1 MKSFSR
7 SSTLARSTSAIAVA
21 VCMML
26 PGAALAQAATAQA
39 PAGVAAG
46 QDESTAPDIVVSGI
60 RASLERS
67 IDIKRN
73 SSGVVDA
80 ISAEDIGKFP
90 DTNLAESLQRVTGV
104 SINRVNGEGS
114 QVTVRGFGP
123 GYNLVTLNGRTLAA
137 TDIGVVGGDGNADGA
152 TGSSRSFDFDN
163 LASESVRTLEVYKTA
178 RAAVPSGGIG
188 ATINVVT
195 RRPLDSGHGGF
206 SGSIGAKAVYDSSS
220 RDCISCGSH
229 VTPEVTGLL
238 SWADDAENFGVTLF
252 GSYQKRNFSAA
263 STGGNDWNIV
273 PYSTF
278 LGYTNASTKITG
290 APTNPNTLVAVPNDS
305 RSDFSEDSRERI
317 NGQAVVQFKPSD
329 SLTITADALYARNK
343 QSERRSDSGNWFNR
357 PFDVVRFDGNPVI
370 NSAVYLHEV
379 LSPTKDG
386 PGSENQYRAT
396 KATLQDYG
404 LNFAWDVTD
413 TFHVGL
419 DGHISSAD
427 TLPNNPNGATST
439 LVAMAGY
446 GVHDHSVDYSS
457 GVPVQIFDFNDTASN
472 GSTRQGNRN
481 GVLDAGDIG
490 TQVGRTYTS
499 TQTQR
504 LKEVRL
510 DAGWDLG
517 GGSRFDFGGD
527 YRTSKVRSTQVSTYQ
542 PLGDWG
548 VANPGDVAALAPGQ
562 LFEFCLPCKFH
573 DLNLQATG
581 NALKA
586 FRTEDAAKLY
596 STLTGKFP
604 APSVSSQDNRVQE
617 NIIAAYG
624 QITWSGKLADM
635 NASLV
640 AGLRWEH
647 TKSTSTSIQ
656 QVPLS
661 VRWDADNDFTVVP
674 STVLQSLVQKS
685 QYSNVM
691 PSMDFRLEFT
701 DRLVGRV
708 SFGRTIA
715 RTGYNNLFSATN
727 VNGPGRPTA
736 IGGFPT
742 ANSGNPAL
750 IPLVSDNIDASLEYY
765 IKPGSYISFG
775 VFDKRVKNF
784 VGTGITDTPLFGLTD
799 PSSGAAGTRSGAA
812 KNVLTGLGA
821 DLSDVNLFTLTALI
835 DQTGSVAAAT
845 SQFNAHYNT
854 VTRSLDQAYIDTIL
868 TAYNV
873 SGNSSDP
880 AYVFK
885 LSRPINNREVEVWGF
900 EVAGSYFLGDTG
912 LGVAAAYTYVR
923 SNAHFDNGADPSID
937 QFALEGLSDTANVTL
952 IYDKH
957 GISARLAYNWRAKFL
972 SQLNRDGY
980 KSALYT
986 EPHGQFDL
994 NVAYDITKQIAVSL
1008 EAINITEKGI
1018 RQYGRTPVELFF
1030 AQEQQ
1035 RRFMLGARFKF

>member
-26 PGAALAQAATAQA
+26 PGAALAQAATRA
-39 PAGVAAG
+39 PADVAAG
-46 QDESTAPDIVVSGI
+46 QDEAAGPDIVVSGI

-73 SSGVVDA
+73 STGVVDA

-137 TDIGVVGGDGNADGA
+137 TDIGVVGGDGGADGA
-152 TGSSRSFDFDN
+152 TGTSRSFNFDN

-178 RAAVPSGGIG
+178 RAAVTSGGIG

-195 RRPLDSGHGGF
+195 RRPLDSGHSGL
-206 SGSIGAKAVYDSSS
+206 SGSIGAKAVYDSST
-220 RDCISCGSH
+220 RDCIDCGSH
-229 VTPEVTGLL
+229 VTPEVTGVL
-238 SWADDAENFGVTLF
+238 SWADDAETFGVTLF

-263 STGGNDWNIV
+263 STGGNDWNII

-278 LGYTNASTKITG
+278 LGYTTPSTQISG

-329 SLTITADALYARNK
+329 SFTITADALYARNR

-357 PFDVVRFDGNPVI
+357 PFDVVKFDGNPVI

-396 KATLQDYG
+396 KASLQDYG
-404 LNFAWDVTD
+404 LNLAWDVTD

-419 DGHISSAD
+419 DGHISLAD
-427 TLPNNPNGATST
+427 TLPDNPNGATST

-446 GVHDHSVDYSS
+446 GITSHSVDYSS
-457 GVPVQIFDFNDTASN
+457 GVPVQVFAFNDTAA
-472 GSTRQGNRN
+472 GGGTRQGNRN
-481 GVLDAGDIG
+481 GTMDVGDLG

-548 VANPGDVAALAPGQ
+548 VANPGDVQALAPNQ
-562 LFEFCLPCKFH
+562 VFEFCLPCKFH
-573 DLNLQATG
+573 SLDLQATG

-586 FRTEDAAKLY
+586 YRTEDAAKLY
-596 STLTGKFP
+596 STLTGHFA
-604 APSVSSQDNRVQE
+604 APSVNSQDNRVQE
-617 NIIAAYG
+617 NIWAAYG
-624 QITWSGKLADM
+624 QLTWSGKLANM

-656 QVPLS
+656 PVPLS
-661 VRWDADNDFTVVP
+661 IRWDADNDFTVLASSVM
-674 STVLQSLVQKS
+674 QSLTQTS

-691 PSMDFRLEFT
+691 PSMDFRLEIT
-701 DRLVGRV
+701 DKLVGRL

-715 RTGYNNLFSATN
+715 RTDYNNLFSATT
-727 VNGPGRPTA
+727 VNGPGRPIA
-736 IGGFPT
+736 IGGIPS
-742 ANSGNPAL
+742 ANSGNPSL

-765 IKPGSYISFG
+765 IKPGSYLSFG

-784 VGTGITDTPLFGLTD
+784 VGTGISNTALFGLKD
-799 PSSGAAGTRSGAA
+799 PSSGAAGSRSGAA
-812 KNVLTGLGA
+812 KTALTGLGA
-821 DLSDVNLFTLTALI
+821 DISDVNLFTMTALI
-835 DQTGSVAAAT
+835 DQTGSTAAAT
-845 SQFNAHYNT
+845 SQFSAHYNT
-854 VTRSLDQAYIDTIL
+854 VTRSLEQAYVDTIL
-868 TAYNV
+868 TAYNIT
-873 SGNSSDP
+873 GNANDP
-880 AYVFK
+880 DYQFA

-923 SNAHFDNGADPSID
+923 SNAKFNNGADPSID
-937 QFALEGLSDTANVTL
+937 QFALAGLSDTANVTL
-952 IYDKH
+952 MYDKH

-972 SQLNRDGY
+972 ARLNNDSF
-980 KSALYT
+980 KSPLYT

-994 NVAYDITKQIAVSL
+994 NVAYDITPHIAVSL

-1018 RQYGRTPVELFF
+1018 RQYGRTPVQLFF

-1035 RRFMLGARFKF
+1035 RRFMLGARYKF